1 MAVTYAVKR
10 EWKDIVLNDNSR
22 DIGREQ
28 CNVVR
33 ISEIAQ
39 NIFKHKNK
47 ETGSFFINSKS
58 TTVL

>member
-22 DIGREQ
+22 DIEREQ
-28 CNVVR
+28 CNVDR

-39 NIFKHKNK
+39 NIFKHKK
-47 ETGSFFINSKS
+47 
-58 TTVL
+58 